1 MARLEE
7 RVLAYLRDHQG
18 AGPREI
24 ADALGEP
31 LMAVR
36 RALARLR
43 DAGLVAR
50 GEEGRYY
57 AVAYAVK
64 GPGPAELRRRVAH
77 RLEPDCEALAAR
89 LEELERRLEELE
101 ERLRRLEGE
110 CSTEPGPAGPG
121 EKPGARGDAL
131 GA

>member
-1 MARLEE
+1 MAARLEE

-31 LMAVR
+31 LTAIR

-64 GPGPAELRRRVAH
+64 GPGPLELRRRVSH
-77 RLEPDCEALAAR
+77 RLGPDCEALAAR
-89 LEELERRLEELE
+89 LEDLERAVKLLD
-101 ERLRRLEGE
+101 ERLRRLE
-110 CSTEPGPAGPG
+110 
-121 EKPGARGDAL
+121 EKCRDKPSQ
-131 GA
+131 